1 MFNNLKYWLFL
12 VFGATNLIAGAWT
25 YFYCPETGGR
35 SFEEN
40 QEFFNEAKEAGTWR
54 VGKIKKGEFKR
65 MPYPAAEGQEEGETA
80 PLLSRVRD
88 QAGI

>member
-1 MFNNLKYWLFL
+1 LF
-12 VFGATNLIAGAWT
+12 AGVWT

-40 QEFFNEAKEAGTWR
+40 QEFFNEAKEAGTWM
-54 VGKIKKGEFKR
+54 VGKVKKGEFKK
-65 MPYPAAEGQEEGETA
+65 MPYPAADGEDGESA

-88 QAGI
+88 QAGL